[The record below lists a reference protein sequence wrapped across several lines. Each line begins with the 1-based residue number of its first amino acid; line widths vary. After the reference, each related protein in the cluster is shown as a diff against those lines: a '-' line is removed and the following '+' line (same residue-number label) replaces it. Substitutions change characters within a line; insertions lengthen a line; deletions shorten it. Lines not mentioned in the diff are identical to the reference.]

1 MLRKRKRNGNSKDKA
16 QTFSR
21 TVNLIKNETLLK
33 RKLVYGIVY
42 EPEVKDTDGDYASAE
57 EIEKAAHDFLPRAA
71 TNVEHEDNSP
81 DVEIVESYIAPVDLT
96 IPGSDGGDVVKKGSW
111 VLVSKINDTDV
122 LDALANGELTGYS
135 LEGTAKTATA

>member
-1 MLRKRKRNGNSKDKA
+1 MKRKKKDKDGA

-57 EIEKAAHDFLPRAA
+57 EIEKAAHEFLPRAA
-71 TNVEHEDNSP
+71 TNVEHENNSP
-81 DVEIVESYIAPVDLT
+81 DVEIVESYIAPIDLT
-96 IPGSDGGDVVKKGSW
+96 IAGSDNVVKKGSW

-122 LDALANGELTGYS
+122 LDALASGELTGYS
-135 LEGTAKTATA
+135 LEGTAKTATT

>member
-1 MLRKRKRNGNSKDKA
+1 MLRKRKRNGKDKNKDKNKDEA

-42 EPEVKDTDGDYASAE
+42 EPEVKDTDGDYASAD

-81 DVEIVESYIAPVDLT
+81 DVMC
-96 IPGSDGGDVVKKGSW
+96 
-111 VLVSKINDTDV
+111 
-122 LDALANGELTGYS
+122 
-135 LEGTAKTATA
+135 